1 MLKTLTDDIFVAP
14 QISVA
19 DVEEAKALGVKL
31 VINNRPD
38 HESPDQPEG
47 NEIEEAARAAG
58 MAYAAIPVTH
68 AGFSAWQLDAMEK
81 ALDGAEGKIL
91 AFCRSGT
98 RRTLL
103 WALTRARAGEH
114 CDKLSATAA
123 TAERKSVVS
132 GKSVSVRF
140 DLWGRRIIKKHNIII
155 ERQ

>member
-81 ALDGAEGKIL
+81 ALEDAEGKIL

-98 RRTLL
+98 RSTLL
-103 WALTRARAGEH
+103 WALTRARAGDN

-123 TAERKSVVS
+123 KA
-132 GKSVSVRF
+132 GY
-140 DLWGRRIIKKHNIII
+140 DLSSIRPMMDALSAGR
-155 ERQ
+155 

>member
-91 AFCRSGT
+91 AFRSE
-98 RRTLL
+98 
-103 WALTRARAGEH
+103 EH
-114 CDKLSATAA
+114 TSELQS
-123 TAERKSVVS
+123 
-132 GKSVSVRF
+132 
-140 DLWGRRIIKKHNIII
+140 LMRISYAVFCLKKKKKKP
-155 ERQ
+155 R

>member
-81 ALDGAEGKIL
+81 ALEDAEGKIL
-91 AFCRSGT
+91 RSEEHTSEVQSLMRISSAVFCLKKKNTKHQSNT
-98 RRTLL
+98 NTINLD
-103 WALTRARAGEH
+103 LTNN
-114 CDKLSATAA
+114 K
-123 TAERKSVVS
+123 
-132 GKSVSVRF
+132 
-140 DLWGRRIIKKHNIII
+140 
-155 ERQ
+155 

>member
-19 DVEEAKALGVKL
+19 YVEQAKALGVTL

-47 NEIEEAARAAG
+47 TEIEAAARAAG

-68 AGFSAWQLDAMEK
+68 AGFSAGQLDAMEK
-81 ALDGAEGKIL
+81 ALDEAQGKVL

-98 RRTLL
+98 RSTLL
-103 WALTRARAGEH
+103 WALTRARAGDN

-123 TAERKSVVS
+123 RAGYDLSP
-132 GKSVSVRF
+132 VRPMM
-140 DLWGRRIIKKHNIII
+140 DALSAGR
-155 ERQ
+155 

>member
-81 ALDGAEGKIL
+81 ALEDAEGKSL
-91 AFCRSGT
+91 PFFRPGT
-98 RRTLL
+98 RSALL
-103 WALTRARAGEH
+103 RAPPCHRGGVNS
-114 CDKLSATAA
+114 DKLNAPR
-123 TAERKSVVS
+123 RKT
-132 GKSVSVRF
+132 GA
-140 DLWGRRIIKKHNIII
+140 
-155 ERQ
+155 

>member
-58 MAYAAIPVTH
+58 MAYAAIPATH
-68 AGFSAWQLDAMEK
+68 AGFS
-81 ALDGAEGKIL
+81 
-91 AFCRSGT
+91 RSE
-98 RRTLL
+98 
-103 WALTRARAGEH
+103 EH
-114 CDKLSATAA
+114 ASELQSLM
-123 TAERKSVVS
+123 RIYNSVLCV
-132 GKSVSVRF
+132 
-140 DLWGRRIIKKHNIII
+140 KKQQN
-155 ERQ
+155 R